1 MKALTPVLGACLL
14 ASSLALGVPATASAD
29 DMRRASS
36 AGDWRGGAMH
46 EGARHHGKRQR
57 GFMRML
63 RGLDLTEVQRDK
75 IFEVRHA
82 QAPARR
88 AQMKAVRAARKD
100 LRELAMA
107 PKYDAAKTQASADA
121 FAKAMAQMAM
131 TRIDMTRKVLGVLTP
146 EQRKQLDE
154 RRAKRKAYRHG
165 RG

>member
-1 MKALTPVLGACLL
+1 MKVLTPVLGACLL
-14 ASSLALGVPATASAD
+14 ASSLALGVPTTVAAD

-46 EGARHHGKRQR
+46 EGTRHHGKRQR

-63 RGLDLTEVQRDK
+63 RGLDLAEAQRDQ
-75 IFEVRHA
+75 IFEIWHA
-82 QAPARR
+82 QMPAMRT
-88 AQMKAVRAARKD
+88 QSKALRAARKD

-107 PKYDAAKTQASADA
+107 PTYDAAKTQALADT
-121 FAKAMAQMAM
+121 FAKATAQMAM

-146 EQRKQLDE
+146 EQRNQLDE